1 MEKVIKKTKKFKT
14 INLKLFPIDSEV
26 SQYEINKKIN
36 DMANSGWNLVSQ
48 QIYDECNII
57 LTFIKSN

>member
-1 MEKVIKKTKKFKT
+1 MEKVMKKTKKYKT

-36 DMANSGWNLVSQ
+36 EMAETGWNLVSQ
-48 QIYDECNII
+48 QIYDYYNII
-57 LTFIKSN
+57 LTFIKND

>member
-1 MEKVIKKTKKFKT
+1 MVKVMKKTNEYKT

-26 SQYEINKKIN
+26 SQYEINKEIN
-36 DMANSGWNLVSQ
+36 DMAKSGWNLVGQ